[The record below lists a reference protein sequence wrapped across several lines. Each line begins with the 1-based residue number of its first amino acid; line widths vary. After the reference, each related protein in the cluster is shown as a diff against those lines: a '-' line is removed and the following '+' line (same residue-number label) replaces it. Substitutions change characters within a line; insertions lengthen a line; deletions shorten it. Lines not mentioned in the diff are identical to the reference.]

1 MDFSIFSVRT
11 YELFKEASFRL
22 PGLGRLLKDVPKE
35 ETPML
40 KMYHWPT

>member
-1 MDFSIFSVRT
+1 MDFPIFSVRT
-11 YELFKEASFRL
+11 YELFKEASSRMAFL
-22 PGLGRLLKDVPKE
+22 PAVPKE